1 MVMKTFDN
9 ADEELVAYFL
19 QKNAVVAVFQGR
31 AEAGPRALGNRS
43 LLWNAELFNGKTR
56 LNLMKKR
63 EMWRPFAGVILEEAA
78 ADWFDMK
85 GMKSSPFMSYAV
97 RLKEGLTSEQEG
109 SMYSI
114 IHNDGTCR
122 IQTVNEDQNPVLYN
136 IIKEYSKSLSGFP
149 PILGNTSFNR
159 AGEPLIHTR
168 DQALE
173 ALESDFIEYLY
184 LPDEGKLL
192 FSPNV

>member
-1 MVMKTFDN
+1 MKTFDN
-9 ADEELVAYFL
+9 ADEELVADL
-19 QKNAVVAVFQGR
+19 LLEKAVIAVFQGR

-43 LLWNAELFNGKTR
+43 LLWDPDLNNGKTR

-85 GMKSSPFMSYAV
+85 GLKSSPFMSYAV
-97 RLKEGLTSEQEG
+97 RLKEGITPEKS

-122 IQTVNEDQNPVLYN
+122 IQTVNEDQNPVLYK
-136 IIKEYSKSLSGFP
+136 ILKAYGDP
-149 PILGNTSFNR
+149 QPDCAPVLGNTSFNR

-168 DQALE
+168 DEAIE

-184 LPDEGKLL
+184 LPEEGKLL